1 MLRLAS
7 WIRECDDAWFGKF
20 LTPHREIVLGNARL
34 GPVDPASADGLLITG
49 GADVAAEFHSEP
61 PANLSLIQNPDPVR
75 DAWEFAAVRSAIERG
90 IPIFCICKGMQV
102 LNLALG
108 GTLFPD
114 IRGHDL
120 AEMKTANIQPLRFD
134 TIARHRVEKVN
145 SSHHQALDRVAEM
158 LEIEAWHAGDGIIE
172 QVRIRNY
179 PWSLGVQY
187 HPERDSIYT
196 SLFEDFFGQLTPTFD
211 GR

>member
-34 GPVDPASADGLLITG
+34 GPVDPASADGLLLTG

-75 DAWEFAAVRSAIERG
+75 DAWEFSAVRSAIERG

-120 AEMKTANIQPLRFD
+120 AEMKTANVQPLRFD
-134 TIARHRVEKVN
+134 PIARHRVEKVN
-145 SSHHQALDRVAEM
+145 SSHHQALDRVADM